1 MSKQIN
7 VDDMKR
13 FNTTGKCIP
22 AMHYMVDISRQVEA
36 AAKLVRRGDYF
47 CINRGRQYGKTTT
60 LALLK
65 KKLEGE
71 GYAVISLSFEGLSD
85 KAFLSDEALLYASL
99 QLMNESVEWDEV
111 CNLSVSSKEI
121 LCRVVADNNKSID
134 SLNYNRTVALMAKN
148 DKIVLLIDEVDAAGN
163 HQEFTKFLGL
173 LRAMFLNRDE
183 RPTFQS
189 VILAG
194 VYDIKNLKLKL
205 RPEVQHQYNSPWN
218 IAVPFD
224 TNMSLPADGIAGMLT
239 EYKADHQL
247 DFDEQFVAQMIYDY
261 TSGYPFLV
269 SRLCQIID
277 EDGLSWDK
285 EGVLKAVNLLL
296 KENNTLFDDMEKKVN
311 QFPSLAETLKA
322 IIFGGKRVP
331 CSFYDRDI
339 NIAIMFNLVKEYQGA
354 TLISCRIFETWLY
367 NLFISNAKD
376 TTIYQQGEYDKPR
389 FIHDGYLDMRLLM
402 ERFCVHFNE
411 IYRPGHDD
419 EFVENNGR
427 QIFLTYLRPVINGV
441 GNYYCEAQTRDL
453 TRTDVIVDYMGQQ
466 YVIELKIWRG
476 DAYNERGEQQL
487 SDYLSYYRLH
497 TGYML
502 SFCFNRNKQPGLHEV
517 IVGDKKIYEVVV

>member
-1 MSKQIN
+1 
-7 VDDMKR
+7 MKV

-22 AMHYMVDISRQVEA
+22 SMHYMVDISRQVEA
-36 AAKLVRRGDYF
+36 AAKLVRRGNFF

-71 GYAVISLSFEGLSD
+71 GYAVFSLSFEGLGDS
-85 KAFLSDEALLYASL
+85 AFKSDETLMFASL
-99 QLMNESVEWDEV
+99 LLMNDSVEWDEV
-111 CNLSVSSKEI
+111 QNLSDSSKEVLRLSVSSEDKTM
-121 LCRVVADNNKSID
+121 D
-134 SLNYNRTVALMAKN
+134 SLSFNRTVSKMSKT

-163 HQEFTKFLGL
+163 HIEFIHFLGL
-173 LRAMFLNRDE
+173 LRNMYLKRDE

-194 VYDIKNLKLKL
+194 VYDVKNLKLKL
-205 RPEVQHQYNSPWN
+205 RPEEQHQYNSPWN
-218 IAVPFD
+218 IAVTFD
-224 TNMSLPADGIAGMLT
+224 ANMSLPADGIAGMLA
-239 EYKADHQL
+239 EYKADHHIS
-247 DFDEQFVAQMIYDY
+247 FDEHFVGQMIYDY

-269 SRLCQIID
+269 SRICQIMD
-277 EDGLSWDK
+277 EGGFTWDR
-285 EGVLKAVNLLL
+285 EGVLAAVNHFL
-296 KENNTLFDDMEKKVN
+296 KEHNTLFDDMEKKVS
-311 QFPSLAETLKA
+311 QFPTLAETLKA
-322 IIFGGKRVP
+322 IIFGGKRV
-331 CSFYDRDI
+331 SFNYYDRDL
-339 NIAIMFNLVKEYQGA
+339 NIAIMFNFVKEYQGA
-354 TLISCRIFETWLY
+354 TLIYCRIFETWLY

-376 TTIYQQGEYDKPR
+376 TSIYQQGEYDKPR
-389 FIHDGYLDMRLLM
+389 FVHDGYLDMRLLL

-427 QIFLTYLRPVINGV
+427 QIFLTYLRPVINGI

-453 TRTDVIVDYMGQQ
+453 TRTDVIIDYLGQQ
-466 YVIELKIWRG
+466 YVVELKIWRG
-476 DAYNERGEQQL
+476 EAYNERGELQL
-487 SDYLSYYRLH
+487 SEYLDYYHLQ

-517 IVGDKKIYEVVV
+517 VIGDKKLYEVVV

>member
-1 MSKQIN
+1 
-7 VDDMKR
+7 MKT

-22 AMHYMVDISRQVEA
+22 SMHYMVDISRQVEA
-36 AAKLVRRGDYF
+36 AAKLVRRGNYF

-71 GYAVISLSFEGLSD
+71 GYAVFSLSFEGLSES
-85 KAFLSDEALLYASL
+85 AFKSDEALLFASL
-99 QLMNESVEWDEV
+99 CLMQTKVVLGNVK
-111 CNLSVSSKEI
+111 NLSPDASALLQGFENVDQGKIDSIRYSMLVAK
-121 LCRVVADNNKSID
+121 LCRESKVV
-134 SLNYNRTVALMAKN
+134 V
-148 DKIVLLIDEVDAAGN
+148 LIDEVDAAGN
-163 HQEFTKFLGL
+163 HIEFIKFLGL
-173 LRAMFLNRDE
+173 LREMYLDRDE

-205 RPEVQHQYNSPWN
+205 RPEDQHQYNSPWN
-218 IAVPFD
+218 IAVPFETD
-224 TNMSLPADGIAGMLT
+224 MSLPADGIIGMLA
-239 EYKADHQL
+239 EYKAGRHL
-247 DFDEQFVAQMIYDY
+247 GFDEHFVGQMIYDY

-269 SRLCQIID
+269 SRLCQMMD
-277 EDGLSWDK
+277 EEGLTWDK
-285 EGVLKAVNLLL
+285 EGVLKAVNELL
-296 KENNTLFDDMEKKVN
+296 KEHNTLFDDMEKKVN

-331 CSFYDRDI
+331 FNYYDRDI
-339 NIAIMFNLVKEYQGA
+339 NIAVMFSFVKEHEGA
-354 TLISCRIFETWLY
+354 TLIYCRIFETWLY
-367 NLFISNAKD
+367 NLFISNAKE
-376 TTIYQQGEYDKPR
+376 TAIYQQGEYDKPR
-389 FIHDGYLDMRLLM
+389 FVHDGYLDMRHLM

-427 QIFLTYLRPVINGV
+427 QIFLTYLRPVINGI

-453 TRTDVIVDYMGQQ
+453 TRTDVVIDYLGQQ
-466 YVIELKIWRG
+466 YVVELKIWRG

-487 SDYLSYYRLH
+487 SEYLDYYHLQ
-497 TGYML
+497 TGFML
-502 SFCFNRNKQPGLHEV
+502 SFCFNKNKLPGVHEV
-517 IVGDKKIYEVVV
+517 MLGEKKLIEVVV

>member
-1 MSKQIN
+1 
-7 VDDMKR
+7 MKV

-22 AMHYMVDISRQVEA
+22 SMHYMVDISRQVEA
-36 AAKLVRRGDYF
+36 AAKLVRRGNYF

-65 KKLEGE
+65 KKLEAE
-71 GYAVISLSFEGLSD
+71 GYVVFSLSFEGLSES
-85 KAFLSDEALLYASL
+85 AFKSDETLLYTSLCLMQSKVEWGNVQNLSPASAALLAEYEKTGNEEISSL
-99 QLMNESVEWDEV
+99 EY
-111 CNLSVSSKEI
+111 SKLVAK
-121 LCRVVADNNKSID
+121 LCKDSKVVI
-134 SLNYNRTVALMAKN
+134 
-148 DKIVLLIDEVDAAGN
+148 LIDEVDAAGN
-163 HQEFTKFLGL
+163 HIEFIKFLGL
-173 LRAMFLNRDE
+173 LREMYLSRDE
-183 RPTFQS
+183 RPTFLS

-205 RPEVQHQYNSPWN
+205 RPEEQHQYNSPWN
-218 IAVPFD
+218 IAMPFD
-224 TNMSLPADGIAGMLT
+224 TDMSLPADGIAGMLA

-247 DFDEQFVAQMIYDY
+247 DFDEHFIGQMIFDY

-277 EDGLSWDK
+277 EEGLSWDK
-285 EGVLKAVNLLL
+285 EGVLKAVNELLATR
-296 KENNTLFDDMEKKVN
+296 NVLFDDIAKKID
-311 QFPSLAETLKA
+311 QFPDLKKTLKS
-322 IIFGGKRVP
+322 ILYSGQKFTYSPYEKYLQLGVMF
-331 CSFYDRDI
+331 SFIKNKDGI
-339 NIAIMFNLVKEYQGA
+339 VS
-354 TLISCRIFETWLY
+354 ISCRLIETMLY
-367 NLFISNAKD
+367 TLFISEDKQSK
-376 TTIYQQGEYDKPR
+376 IYGLGETDKPR

-427 QIFLTYLRPVINGV
+427 QIFLTYLRPVINGI

-453 TRTDVIVDYMGQQ
+453 TRTDVVIDYLGQQ
-466 YVIELKIWRG
+466 YVVELKIWRG

-487 SDYLSYYRLH
+487 SEYLDYYQLQ

-502 SFCFNRNKQPGLHEV
+502 SFCFNKNKQPGVHEV
-517 IVGDKKIYEVVV
+517 IVGEKKLIEVVV

>member
-1 MSKQIN
+1 
-7 VDDMKR
+7 MKV

-22 AMHYMVDISRQVEA
+22 SMHYMVDISRQVEA
-36 AAKLVRRGDYF
+36 AAKLVRRGNFF

-71 GYAVISLSFEGLSD
+71 GYAVFSLSFEGLGDS
-85 KAFLSDEALLYASL
+85 AFKSDETFMFASL
-99 QLMNESVEWDEV
+99 LLMNDSVEWDEV
-111 CNLSVSSKEI
+111 QNLSDSSKEVLRLSVSSEDKTM
-121 LCRVVADNNKSID
+121 D
-134 SLNYNRTVALMAKN
+134 SLSFNRTVSKMSKT

-163 HQEFTKFLGL
+163 HIEFIHFLGL
-173 LRAMFLNRDE
+173 LRNMYLKRDE

-194 VYDIKNLKLKL
+194 VYDVKNLKLKL
-205 RPEVQHQYNSPWN
+205 RPEEQHQYNSPWN
-218 IAVPFD
+218 IAVTFD
-224 TNMSLPADGIAGMLT
+224 ANMSLPADGIAGMLA
-239 EYKADHQL
+239 EYKADHHIS
-247 DFDEQFVAQMIYDY
+247 FDEHFVGQMIYDY

-269 SRLCQIID
+269 SRICQIMD
-277 EDGLSWDK
+277 EGGLTW
-285 EGVLKAVNLLL
+285 
-296 KENNTLFDDMEKKVN
+296 
-311 QFPSLAETLKA
+311 
-322 IIFGGKRVP
+322 
-331 CSFYDRDI
+331 DRDL
-339 NIAIMFNLVKEYQGA
+339 NIAIMFNFVKEYQGA
-354 TLISCRIFETWLY
+354 TLIYCRIFETWLY

-376 TTIYQQGEYDKPR
+376 TSIYQQGEYDKPR
-389 FIHDGYLDMRLLM
+389 FVHDGYLDMRLLL

-427 QIFLTYLRPVINGV
+427 QIFLTYLRPVINGI

-453 TRTDVIVDYMGQQ
+453 TRTDVIIDYLGQQ
-466 YVIELKIWRG
+466 YVVELKIWRG
-476 DAYNERGEQQL
+476 EAYNERGELQL
-487 SDYLSYYRLH
+487 SEYLDYYHLQ

-517 IVGDKKIYEVVV
+517 VIGDKRLYEVVV